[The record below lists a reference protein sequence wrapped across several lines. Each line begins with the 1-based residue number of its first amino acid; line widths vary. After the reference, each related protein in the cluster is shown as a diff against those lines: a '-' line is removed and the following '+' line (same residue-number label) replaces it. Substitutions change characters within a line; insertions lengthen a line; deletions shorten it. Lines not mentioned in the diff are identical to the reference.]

1 MLWTLLAGC
10 ITVLGWYVDV
20 VPLELKDAAS
30 TLTIFYLPATYRFL
44 ISTSVPY
51 LVLFL
56 IVVTSDTFA
65 LKVAMDRYF
74 HFKCTK
80 SCCSLMSSLR
90 LSFSKVSICFIGGA
104 KNALELISLLPIQ
117 LMSQV
122 FNMAYCQ
129 HLRIRMLH
137 MLQRTAHN
145 VAKRNMSRIA
155 MRVVNA

>member
-1 MLWTLLAGC
+1 M
-10 ITVLGWYVDV
+10 LGWYVDV

-65 LKVAMDRYF
+65 LKVAMERYF
-74 HFKCTK
+74 HFKSTK
-80 SCCSLMSSLR
+80 SCCSLMSSPR
-90 LSFSKVSICFIGGA
+90 LSFSNVYFCFIGGA
-104 KNALELISLLPIQ
+104 KNAMELISLLPIQ

-122 FNMAYCQ
+122 SNMVYCQ
-129 HLRIRMLH
+129 HLRIRMLP